1 MAKQREPGR
10 PKRVDGKTE
19 MLRIRVTPEQKAELQ
34 AAADADELDLGTWL
48 RQLGLKTARNGPG
61 GRRAAP

>member
-1 MAKQREPGR
+1 MAGKAQRGR
-10 PKRVDGKTE
+10 PRKAADAKTE

-48 RQLGLKTARNGPG
+48 RQLGLKAAR
-61 GRRAAP
+61 GRADRSGQ